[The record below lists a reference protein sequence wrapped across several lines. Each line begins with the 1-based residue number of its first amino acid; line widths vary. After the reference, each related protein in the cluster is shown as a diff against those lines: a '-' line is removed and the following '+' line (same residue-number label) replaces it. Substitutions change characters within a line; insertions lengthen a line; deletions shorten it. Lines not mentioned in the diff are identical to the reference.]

1 MRPHVLD
8 FRFEP
13 RLRALPRAL
22 EGHVLQE
29 VGHPVVLLC
38 LVPAARIDPHPDRR
52 RRPVAR
58 LFSAQVQGFN
68 KQWFET
74 LLCRLGVLYK
84 NWPNTKCEQ
93 GSRQ

>member
-58 LFSAQVQGFN
+58 LLARKCRGLTSSGLRLYSVVEVCA
-68 KQWFET
+68 T
-74 LLCRLGVLYK
+74 LALEADLRCLI
-84 NWPNTKCEQ
+84 
-93 GSRQ
+93 